1 MKYVRPVNFENR
13 FGEGT
18 GPLIGGN
25 LSIIELLDG
34 SISNLETDG
43 KILFIEDVG
52 EYRYKIDG
60 MLWNL
65 KRSKRLDKLKGLIVG
80 EFRIKPDDPGED
92 FGKSLQEMV
101 MEKVKIIIIP
111 FALIFL

>member
-1 MKYVRPVNFENR
+1 MEVFPDFRQN
-13 FGEGT
+13 
-18 GPLIGGN
+18 
-25 LSIIELLDG
+25 
-34 SISNLETDG
+34 G

-92 FGKSLQEMV
+92 FGKSIYEMV
-101 MEKVKIIIIP
+101 MEKVKDYHYP
-111 FALIFL
+111 VCFDFPVGHVRENYALKCGIHHNLQVSERGTILQQI